1 MGVTEPSPP
10 CPLCSAPSAFFH
22 RDHRRPYHQC
32 SRCAL
37 IHVPPAYHPTPQEE
51 KAQYD
56 LHENDPHDLGYR
68 KFLSGLTVPL
78 LAKLPPHSHGL
89 DYGCGPGPTL
99 SVMMHEAGHSMALHD
114 PIYHPNP
121 DALSRSYQ
129 FITATD
135 VFEHLHQPARDL
147 DTLHHAL
154 KPGGWLGIMTKRA
167 HDKDAFSTWHYIQD
181 PTHVCFWSET
191 TFQWLA
197 DQWQA
202 SVSFP
207 APDAVLIQRSQ

>member
-1 MGVTEPSPP
+1 MGIDEPSPP

-68 KFLSGLTVPL
+68 KFLSRLTAPL
-78 LAKLPPHSHGL
+78 LTKLPPRSHGL

-99 SVMMHEAGHSMALHD
+99 SVIMQEAGHSMALHD

-121 DALSRSYQ
+121 DALNNTYQ
-129 FITATD
+129 FITATE
-135 VFEHLHQPARDL
+135 VFEHLHKPKRDL
-147 DTLHHAL
+147 NTLYRAL

-167 HDKDAFSTWHYIQD
+167 RDKNAFSAWHYIQD

-191 TFQWLA
+191 TFKWLA

-202 SVSFP
+202 TLSFP
-207 APDAVLIQRSQ
+207 TSDAALIQRSH

>member
-1 MGVTEPSPP
+1 MAVTRTSTAPPAPIIPSGDNGAQSALPVVLGAQRFLSPRPSPP
-10 CPLCSAPSAFFH
+10 LSPVLPVCTHPCTLH
-22 RDHRRPYHQC
+22 
-32 SRCAL
+32 
-37 IHVPPAYHPTPQEE
+37 AYHPTPQEE

-68 KFLSGLTVPL
+68 KFLSRLTDPL
-78 LAKLPPHSHGL
+78 LAKLPPHSYGL

-129 FITATD
+129 FITATE

-147 DTLHHAL
+147 DSLHHAL
-154 KPGGWLGIMTKRA
+154 QARRLAR
-167 HDKDAFSTWHYIQD
+167 HY
-181 PTHVCFWSET
+181 
-191 TFQWLA
+191 
-197 DQWQA
+197 DQA
-202 SVSFP
+202 
-207 APDAVLIQRSQ
+207 RT

>member
-1 MGVTEPSPP
+1 
-10 CPLCSAPSAFFH
+10 
-22 RDHRRPYHQC
+22 
-32 SRCAL
+32 
-37 IHVPPAYHPTPQEE
+37 
-51 KAQYD
+51 
-56 LHENDPHDLGYR
+56 
-68 KFLSGLTVPL
+68 
-78 LAKLPPHSHGL
+78 
-89 DYGCGPGPTL
+89 
-99 SVMMHEAGHSMALHD
+99 MMHEAGHSMALHD

-129 FITATD
+129 FITATE
-135 VFEHLHQPARDL
+135 VFEHLHQPDRDL
-147 DTLHHAL
+147 ETIYRAL

-167 HDKDAFSTWHYIQD
+167 HDKDAFSKWHYIQD

-197 DQWQA
+197 DKWQA

>member
-1 MGVTEPSPP
+1 MAATPTSTAPPARIIPSGGNRAQPALPSVLGSQRLFPSRPSPP
-10 CPLCSAPSAFFH
+10 LSPVLPVCT
-22 RDHRRPYHQC
+22 
-32 SRCAL
+32 
-37 IHVPPAYHPTPQEE
+37 HPCTARLSSHAQEE

-68 KFLSGLTVPL
+68 KFLSRLTDPL
-78 LAKLPPHSHGL
+78 LAKLPPHSYGL

-129 FITATD
+129 FITATE

-147 DTLHHAL
+147 DSLHRSPSPAAGSAL
-154 KPGGWLGIMTKRA
+154 
-167 HDKDAFSTWHYIQD
+167 
-181 PTHVCFWSET
+181 
-191 TFQWLA
+191 
-197 DQWQA
+197 
-202 SVSFP
+202 
-207 APDAVLIQRSQ
+207 